1 MAYKYRLSKDTLD
14 NFQELMEDTIAY
26 FCDEYMIS
34 GEMAYLL
41 METFAQAKQDEL
53 KGLLNADPMPE

>member
-1 MAYKYRLSKDTLD
+1 
-14 NFQELMEDTIAY
+14 MEDTIAY

-34 GEMAYLL
+34 GEMAYVL

-53 KGLLNADPMPE
+53 KGLLDADPMPE